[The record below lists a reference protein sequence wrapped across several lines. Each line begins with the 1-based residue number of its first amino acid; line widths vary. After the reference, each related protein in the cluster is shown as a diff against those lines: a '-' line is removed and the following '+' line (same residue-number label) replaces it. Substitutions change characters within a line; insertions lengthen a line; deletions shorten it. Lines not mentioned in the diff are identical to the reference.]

1 MITYTGTG
9 DYRANRTGPRD
20 TAAIDPR
27 TDPRPGGGD
36 PPPRPGGK
44 GLGGGLPPRAK
55 RGGGGAGGGGVPG
68 PTPREID

>member
-27 TDPRPGGGD
+27 TDPRPGGRH
-36 PPPRPGGK
+36 RP
-44 GLGGGLPPRAK
+44 
-55 RGGGGAGGGGVPG
+55 PG
-68 PTPREID
+68 PSRIDWEAKCRPLQIRGRAGPAAGVTGAR